1 MANIQTVETTSKF
14 GVPVVGNTGAGILMP
29 KLKYRFRVT
38 MLGGFAGEPE
48 ARVLTQN
55 VNTVGRPNLTYEEV
69 TIDSYNSKMY
79 VQGKHSWQTID
90 LVVRDD
96 ISNSVSKLVGAQI
109 QRQLNHF
116 QQTTPAA
123 GNDYKF
129 DMHIEVLDGVNAGA
143 SEVWFLE
150 GCFFTTVNYGDS
162 DYTSNEPAT
171 ITMTIRFDNATH
183 YQGDNDINGRVASGN
198 PFPDTASLNTLTNQ
212 AG

>member
-1 MANIQTVETTSKF
+1 MANIQTVETKSRF
-14 GVPVVGNTGAGILMP
+14 GVPVTGATGSGILMP

-55 VNTVGRPNLTYEEV
+55 VQSVDRPKLSYSEIP
-69 TIDSYNSKMY
+69 IDSYNSKIY
-79 VQGKHSWQTID
+79 VQGKHEWQTIN
-90 LVVRDD
+90 VTMRDD
-96 ISNSVSKLVGAQI
+96 ISNGVSKLVGAQV
-109 QRQLNHF
+109 QKQLNHF

-129 DMHIEVLDGVNAGA
+129 DMQIEILDGVNAGA

-150 GCFFTTVNYGDS
+150 GCFLTNVDYSDS
-162 DYTSNEPAT
+162 DYTTNDPVT
-171 ITMTIRFDNATH
+171 IQMTVRFDNATH
-183 YQGDNDINGRVASGN
+183 YQGDNDINGRVDGGN
-198 PFPDTASLNTLTNQ
+198 PFPDTVEVNTDSN

>member
-1 MANIQTVETTSKF
+1 MANIQTVETRSKF
-14 GVPVVGNTGAGILMP
+14 GVPVVGNTGSGILMP

-55 VNTVGRPNLTYEEV
+55 VNTVTRPTYTAEEV
-69 TIDSYNSKMY
+69 MIDSYNSKMY
-79 VQGKHSWQTID
+79 VQGKHTWEAIE
-90 LVVRDD
+90 LAVRDD
-96 ISNSVSKLVGAQI
+96 ISNSVSKLVGAQL

-129 DMHIEVLDGVNAGA
+129 DMQIEVLDGVNAGA

-150 GCFFTTVNYGDS
+150 GCFFTNVNYSDH
-162 DYTSNEPAT
+162 DYTANDPVT
-171 ITMTIRFDNATH
+171 ITMTVRYDNATH
-183 YQGDNDINGRVASGN
+183 YQGDNDVNGRVETGN
-198 PFPDTASLNTLTNQ
+198 PFPETFDLNTLTNQ
-212 AG
+212 A